1 MICSY
6 CYKTG
11 TISKHDVSHW
21 WNNPEDS
28 VHVCS
33 DECYAELEKLV
44 KDRTWM
50 DHKPS
55 AMFGKKITTTSPNF
69 GKVTFVE
76 SGDNK

>member
-11 TISKHDVSHW
+11 VRSKHDVSKW

-33 DECYAELEKLV
+33 DECRSELRKLL
-44 KDRTWM
+44 KGEAWM
-50 DHKPS
+50 DHKPE
-55 AMFGKKITTTSPNF
+55 AIFGVRKVWHTS
-69 GKVTFVE
+69 
-76 SGDNK
+76 